1 MIAACGCKTAKAYLP
16 QLSFEQVKK
25 MREIIANT
33 EYPGFLLKC
42 QEELPLDS
50 GKKIKNFQIAYQTYG
65 SLNAQKNN
73 AILVCHALTGDQ
85 FPAEENPIT
94 KKNGWWELMI
104 GPDKPID
111 TNKYFVICS
120 NVLGGCVGT
129 TGPNDINPDTSKIYG
144 LDFPTITIRDMVRVQ
159 KILVDELGISKLLS
173 VAGGSM
179 GAMQVLQWAATYPE
193 SVRSIMSIAGSLKH
207 SAQNIAFD
215 EAGRQSIML
224 DPNWQNGR
232 YLESNEKPENG
243 LSVARMIAH
252 ITYLSEKAFQ
262 NKFGRNLQEK
272 NDLSFGFGIDFQV
285 ESYLRY
291 QGRSF
296 VDRFDANSY
305 LYMTRAMDY
314 FDVKDEIIANKKTI
328 IDNSIRFLVLSFTSD
343 WLFPTKESRE
353 IVSLLNSIG
362 SNVSFAEVVSDRG
375 HDSFLLDE
383 PQFFKVAQGFLKGI
397 K

>member
-1 MIAACGCKTAKAYLP
+1 MRVYK
-16 QLSFEQVKK
+16 QLKRFPVSYHLKRVRI
-25 MREIIANT
+25 MRKITNNT
-33 EYPGFLLKC
+33 DYPGFLLSC
-42 QEELPLDS
+42 EESLLLDS
-50 GKKIKNFQIAYQTYG
+50 GKSINKFQIAYQTYG
-65 SLNAQKNN
+65 ELNSNKDN
-73 AILVCHALTGDQ
+73 AILICHALTGDQ
-85 FPAEENPIT
+85 FPAEESPIT
-94 KKNGWWELMI
+94 KKNGWWDLMV
-104 GPDKPID
+104 GPNRPID

-129 TGPNDINPDTSKIYG
+129 TGPNDINPETSKIYG
-144 LDFPTITIRDMVRVQ
+144 LDFPTITIRDMVKVQ
-159 KILVDELGISKLLS
+159 KILIDELGIAKLRS
-173 VAGGSM
+173 VIGGSM
-179 GAMQVLQWAATYPE
+179 GGMQVLQWAATFPE
-193 SVRSIMSIAGSLKH
+193 IVKSTVCIAGSLKH

-224 DPNWQNGR
+224 DPKWNQGR
-232 YLESNEKPENG
+232 YIEFDQKPENG

-252 ITYLSEKAFQ
+252 ITYLSETAFQ

-272 NDLSFGFGIDFQV
+272 KDLSFGFGIDFQV

-314 FDVKDEIIANKKTI
+314 FDVSEEIKNNQKRILENE
-328 IDNSIRFLVLSFTSD
+328 IRFLVLSFTSD

-383 PQFFKVAQGFLKGI
+383 PQFFRVCEGFLRGI

>member
-1 MIAACGCKTAKAYLP
+1 
-16 QLSFEQVKK
+16 
-25 MREIIANT
+25 MREITANT
-33 EYPGFLLKC
+33 DYPGYLLKC
-42 QEELPLDS
+42 NEELLLDS
-50 GKKIKNFQIAYQTYG
+50 GKKIKDFQIAYQTYG
-65 SLNAQKNN
+65 NLNNQKDN

-94 KKNGWWELMI
+94 KKKGWWELMI

-111 TNKYFVICS
+111 TNKYFVICT

-129 TGPNDINPDTSKIYG
+129 TGPNDINPETLKIYG
-144 LDFPTITIRDMVRVQ
+144 LDFPTITIRDMVKAQ
-159 KILVDELGISKLLS
+159 KILIDELGISKLLS

-232 YLESNEKPENG
+232 YLEGNEKPENG

-328 IDNSIRFLVLSFTSD
+328 NDNSIRFLVLSFTSD
-343 WLFPTKESRE
+343 WLYPTSENKK
-353 IVSLLNSIG
+353 IVKVFNSLGL
-362 SNVSFAEVVSDRG
+362 NVSFIEIETENG

-383 PQFFKVAQGFLKGI
+383 PKFFEAIKGFINSTFENL
-397 K
+397 

>member
-1 MIAACGCKTAKAYLP
+1 
-16 QLSFEQVKK
+16 
-25 MREIIANT
+25 
-33 EYPGFLLKC
+33 
-42 QEELPLDS
+42 
-50 GKKIKNFQIAYQTYG
+50 
-65 SLNAQKNN
+65 
-73 AILVCHALTGDQ
+73 
-85 FPAEENPIT
+85 
-94 KKNGWWELMI
+94 
-104 GPDKPID
+104 
-111 TNKYFVICS
+111 
-120 NVLGGCVGT
+120 
-129 TGPNDINPDTSKIYG
+129 
-144 LDFPTITIRDMVRVQ
+144 MVRVQ
-159 KILVDELGISKLLS
+159 KILIDELKIKKLVS
-173 VAGGSM
+173 VIGGSM

-193 SVRSIMSIAGSLKH
+193 SVKSIISVAGSLKH

-224 DPNWQNGR
+224 DPKWHNGQ
-232 YLESNEKPENG
+232 YLDKDDKPENG

-272 NDLSFGFGIDFQV
+272 KDLSFGFGIDFQV

-314 FDVKDEIIANKKTI
+314 FDVSEEIQENKEDI
-328 IDNSIRFLVLSFTSD
+328 INNEVRFLVLSFTSD
-343 WLFPTKESRE
+343 WLFPTKESKE

-383 PQFFKVAQGFLKGI
+383 PQFFRVSEGFLKGI

>member
-1 MIAACGCKTAKAYLP
+1 MRVYK
-16 QLSFEQVKK
+16 QLKRFPVSYHLKRVLI
-25 MREIIANT
+25 MRKITNNT
-33 EYPGFLLKC
+33 DYPGFLLSC
-42 QEELPLDS
+42 EESLLLDS
-50 GKKIKNFQIAYQTYG
+50 GKSINKFQIAYQTYG
-65 SLNAQKNN
+65 ELNSNKDN
-73 AILVCHALTGDQ
+73 AILICHALTGDQ
-85 FPAEENPIT
+85 FPAEESPIT
-94 KKNGWWELMI
+94 KKNGWWDLMV
-104 GPDKPID
+104 GPNKPID

-129 TGPNDINPDTSKIYG
+129 TGPNDINPETSKIYG
-144 LDFPTITIRDMVRVQ
+144 LDFPTITIRDMVKVQ
-159 KILVDELGISKLLS
+159 KILIDELGIAKLRS
-173 VAGGSM
+173 VIGGSM
-179 GAMQVLQWAATYPE
+179 GAMQVLQWAATFPE
-193 SVRSIMSIAGSLKH
+193 IVKSTVCIAGSLKH

-224 DPNWQNGR
+224 DPNWNQGR
-232 YLESNEKPENG
+232 YIEFDQKPENG

-252 ITYLSEKAFQ
+252 ITYLSETAFQ

-272 NDLSFGFGIDFQV
+272 KDLSFGFGIDFQV

-314 FDVKDEIIANKKTI
+314 FDVSEEIKNNQKRI
-328 IDNSIRFLVLSFTSD
+328 IENEIRFLVLSFTSD

-383 PQFFKVAQGFLKGI
+383 PQFFRVCEGFLRGI

>member
-1 MIAACGCKTAKAYLP
+1 
-16 QLSFEQVKK
+16 
-25 MREIIANT
+25 
-33 EYPGFLLKC
+33 
-42 QEELPLDS
+42 
-50 GKKIKNFQIAYQTYG
+50 
-65 SLNAQKNN
+65 
-73 AILVCHALTGDQ
+73 
-85 FPAEENPIT
+85 
-94 KKNGWWELMI
+94 
-104 GPDKPID
+104 
-111 TNKYFVICS
+111 
-120 NVLGGCVGT
+120 VGT
-129 TGPNDINPDTSKIYG
+129 TGPNDINPETSKIYG
-144 LDFPTITIRDMVRVQ
+144 LDFPTITIRDMVKAQ
-159 KILVDELGISKLLS
+159 KILIDELEISKLLS

-232 YLESNEKPENG
+232 YLEGNEKPENG

-314 FDVKDEIIANKKTI
+314 FDVKNEIIENKKTI
-328 IDNSIRFLVLSFTSD
+328 INNSIRFLVLSFTSD

>member
-1 MIAACGCKTAKAYLP
+1 MRVYK
-16 QLSFEQVKK
+16 QLKRFPVSYHLKRVLI
-25 MREIIANT
+25 MRKITNNT
-33 EYPGFLLKC
+33 DYPGFLLSC
-42 QEELPLDS
+42 EESLLLDS
-50 GKKIKNFQIAYQTYG
+50 GKSIKKFQIAYQTYG
-65 SLNAQKNN
+65 ELNSNKDN
-73 AILVCHALTGDQ
+73 AILICHALTGDQ
-85 FPAEENPIT
+85 FPAEESPIT
-94 KKNGWWELMI
+94 KKNGWWDLMV
-104 GPDKPID
+104 GPNRPID

-129 TGPNDINPDTSKIYG
+129 TGPNDINPETSKIYG
-144 LDFPTITIRDMVRVQ
+144 LDFPTITIRDMVKVQ
-159 KILVDELGISKLLS
+159 KILIDELGIAKLRS
-173 VAGGSM
+173 VIGGSM
-179 GAMQVLQWAATYPE
+179 GAMQVLQWAATFPE
-193 SVRSIMSIAGSLKH
+193 FVKSTVCIAGSLKH

-224 DPNWQNGR
+224 DPKWNQGR
-232 YLESNEKPENG
+232 YIEFDQKPENG

-252 ITYLSEKAFQ
+252 ITYLSETAFQ

-272 NDLSFGFGIDFQV
+272 KDLSFGFGIDFQV

-314 FDVKDEIIANKKTI
+314 FDVSEEIKNNQKKI
-328 IDNSIRFLVLSFTSD
+328 IENEIRFLVLSFTSD

-383 PQFFKVAQGFLKGI
+383 PQFFRVCEGFLEGI

>member
-1 MIAACGCKTAKAYLP
+1 MKIA
-16 QLSFEQVKK
+16 
-25 MREIIANT
+25 
-33 EYPGFLLKC
+33 
-42 QEELPLDS
+42 
-50 GKKIKNFQIAYQTYG
+50 
-65 SLNAQKNN
+65 
-73 AILVCHALTGDQ
+73 
-85 FPAEENPIT
+85 
-94 KKNGWWELMI
+94 
-104 GPDKPID
+104 
-111 TNKYFVICS
+111 
-120 NVLGGCVGT
+120 
-129 TGPNDINPDTSKIYG
+129 
-144 LDFPTITIRDMVRVQ
+144 Q
-159 KILVDELGISKLLS
+159 KILIDELGITKLRS
-173 VAGGSM
+173 IIGGSM
-179 GAMQVLQWAATYPE
+179 GAMQVLQWAATFPE
-193 SVRSIMSIAGSLKH
+193 IVKSTVCIAGSLKH

-224 DPNWQNGR
+224 DPKWNQGR
-232 YLESNEKPENG
+232 YIEFDQKPENG

-272 NDLSFGFGIDFQV
+272 KDLSFGFGIDFQV

-314 FDVKDEIIANKKTI
+314 FDISEEIKNNQKRILENE
-328 IDNSIRFLVLSFTSD
+328 IRFLVLSFTSD

-383 PQFFKVAQGFLKGI
+383 PQFFRVCEGFLRGI

>member
-1 MIAACGCKTAKAYLP
+1 MRVYK
-16 QLSFEQVKK
+16 QLKRFPVSYHLKK
-25 MREIIANT
+25 VLIMRKITNNID
-33 EYPGFLLKC
+33 YPGFLLSC
-42 QEELPLDS
+42 EESLLLDS
-50 GKKIKNFQIAYQTYG
+50 GKSINKFQIAYQTYG
-65 SLNAQKNN
+65 ELNSNKDN
-73 AILVCHALTGDQ
+73 AILICHALTGDQ
-85 FPAEENPIT
+85 FPAEESPIT
-94 KKNGWWELMI
+94 KKNGWWDLMV
-104 GPDKPID
+104 GPNKPID

-129 TGPNDINPDTSKIYG
+129 TGPNDINPETSKIYG
-144 LDFPTITIRDMVRVQ
+144 LDFPTITIRDMVKVQ
-159 KILVDELGISKLLS
+159 KILIDELGITKLRS
-173 VAGGSM
+173 VIGGSM
-179 GAMQVLQWAATYPE
+179 GAMQVLQWAATFPE
-193 SVRSIMSIAGSLKH
+193 FVKSTVCIAGSLKH

-224 DPNWQNGR
+224 DPKWNQGR
-232 YLESNEKPENG
+232 YIEFDQKPENG

-252 ITYLSEKAFQ
+252 ITYLSETAFQ
-262 NKFGRNLQEK
+262 KKFGRNLQEK
-272 NDLSFGFGIDFQV
+272 KDLSFGFGIDFQV

-314 FDVKDEIIANKKTI
+314 FDVSEEIKDNQKRIIENE
-328 IDNSIRFLVLSFTSD
+328 IRFLVLSFTSD

-383 PQFFKVAQGFLKGI
+383 PQFFRVCEGFLKGI

>member
-1 MIAACGCKTAKAYLP
+1 
-16 QLSFEQVKK
+16 

-42 QEELPLDS
+42 QEELQLDS

-224 DPNWQNGR
+224 DPKWQNGR

>member
-1 MIAACGCKTAKAYLP
+1 
-16 QLSFEQVKK
+16 
-25 MREIIANT
+25 MRAITANT
-33 EYPGFLLKC
+33 EYPGYIITC
-42 QEELPLDS
+42 QEDLLLDS
-50 GKKIKNFQIAYQTYG
+50 GKKINYFRIAYQTYG
-65 SLNAQKNN
+65 KLNEQRDN
-73 AILVCHALTGDQ
+73 AILICHALTGDQ
-85 FPAEENPIT
+85 FPAEQSPIT
-94 KKNGWWELMI
+94 KKNGWWDLMV
-104 GPDKPID
+104 GPSKPID
-111 TNKYFVICS
+111 TNKHFVICS

-129 TGPNDINPDTSKIYG
+129 TGPNDINPQTSKIYG
-144 LDFPTITIRDMVRVQ
+144 SDFPTITIRDMVRVQ
-159 KILVDELGISKLLS
+159 KILIDELKISKLHS
-173 VAGGSM
+173 VIGGSM

-193 SVRSIMSIAGSLKH
+193 HTKSIICIAGSLKH

-224 DPNWQNGR
+224 DPNWHGGR
-232 YLESNEKPENG
+232 YIEKNTKPENG

-272 NDLSFGFGIDFQV
+272 KDLSFGFDIDFQV

-314 FDVKDEIIANKKTI
+314 FDVSDEIVANRAKI
-328 IDNSIRFLVLSFTSD
+328 IDNQVRFLVLSFTSD

-362 SNVSFAEVVSDRG
+362 SHVSFAEVVSERG

-383 PQFFKVAQGFLKGI
+383 PQFFKISEGFLKGI

>member
-1 MIAACGCKTAKAYLP
+1 MRVYK
-16 QLSFEQVKK
+16 QLKRFPVSYHLKRVLI
-25 MREIIANT
+25 MRKITNNT
-33 EYPGFLLKC
+33 DYPGFLLSC
-42 QEELPLDS
+42 EESLLLDS
-50 GKKIKNFQIAYQTYG
+50 GKSIKKFQIAYQTYG
-65 SLNAQKNN
+65 ELNSNKDN
-73 AILVCHALTGDQ
+73 AILICHALTGDQ
-85 FPAEENPIT
+85 FPAEESPIT
-94 KKNGWWELMI
+94 KKNGWWDLMV
-104 GPDKPID
+104 GPNRPID

-129 TGPNDINPDTSKIYG
+129 TGPNDINPETSKIYG
-144 LDFPTITIRDMVRVQ
+144 LDFPTITIRDMVKVQ
-159 KILVDELGISKLLS
+159 KILIDELGIAKLRS
-173 VAGGSM
+173 VIGGSM
-179 GAMQVLQWAATYPE
+179 GAMQVLQWAATFPE
-193 SVRSIMSIAGSLKH
+193 FVKSTVCIAGSLKH

-224 DPNWQNGR
+224 DPKWNQGR
-232 YLESNEKPENG
+232 YIEFDQKPENG

-252 ITYLSEKAFQ
+252 ITYLSETAFQ

-272 NDLSFGFGIDFQV
+272 KDLSFGFGIDFQV

-314 FDVKDEIIANKKTI
+314 FDVSEEIKNNQKRI
-328 IDNSIRFLVLSFTSD
+328 IENEIRFLVLSFTSD

-383 PQFFKVAQGFLKGI
+383 PQFFRVCEGFLEGI

>member
-1 MIAACGCKTAKAYLP
+1 MRVYK
-16 QLSFEQVKK
+16 QLKRFPVSYHLKRVLI
-25 MREIIANT
+25 MRKITNNT
-33 EYPGFLLKC
+33 DYPGFLLSC
-42 QEELPLDS
+42 EESLLLDS
-50 GKKIKNFQIAYQTYG
+50 GKSINKFQIAYQTYG
-65 SLNAQKNN
+65 ELNSNKDN
-73 AILVCHALTGDQ
+73 AILICHALTGDQ
-85 FPAEENPIT
+85 FPAEESPIT
-94 KKNGWWELMI
+94 KKNGWWDLMV
-104 GPDKPID
+104 GPNKPID

-129 TGPNDINPDTSKIYG
+129 TGPNDINPETSKIYG
-144 LDFPTITIRDMVRVQ
+144 LDFPTITIRDMVKVQ
-159 KILVDELGISKLLS
+159 KILIDELGIAKLRS
-173 VAGGSM
+173 VIGGSM
-179 GAMQVLQWAATYPE
+179 GAMQVLQWAATFPE
-193 SVRSIMSIAGSLKH
+193 FVKSTVCIAGSLKH

-224 DPNWQNGR
+224 DPNWNQGR
-232 YLESNEKPENG
+232 YIEFDQKPENG

-252 ITYLSEKAFQ
+252 ITYLSETAFQ

-272 NDLSFGFGIDFQV
+272 KDLSFGFGIDFQV

-314 FDVKDEIIANKKTI
+314 FDVSEEIKNNQKRI
-328 IDNSIRFLVLSFTSD
+328 IENEIRFLVLSFTSD

-383 PQFFKVAQGFLKGI
+383 PQFFRVCEGFLRGI

>member
-1 MIAACGCKTAKAYLP
+1 MRVYK
-16 QLSFEQVKK
+16 QLKRFPVSYHLKRVRI
-25 MREIIANT
+25 MRKITNNT
-33 EYPGFLLKC
+33 DYPGFLLSC
-42 QEELPLDS
+42 EESLLLDS
-50 GKKIKNFQIAYQTYG
+50 GKSINKFQIAYQTYG
-65 SLNAQKNN
+65 ELNSNKDN
-73 AILVCHALTGDQ
+73 AILICHALTGDQ
-85 FPAEENPIT
+85 FPAEESPIT
-94 KKNGWWELMI
+94 KKNGWWDLMV
-104 GPDKPID
+104 GPNKPID

-129 TGPNDINPDTSKIYG
+129 TGPNDINPETSKIYG
-144 LDFPTITIRDMVRVQ
+144 LDFPTITIRDMVKVQ
-159 KILVDELGISKLLS
+159 KILIDELGIAKLRS
-173 VAGGSM
+173 VIGGSM
-179 GAMQVLQWAATYPE
+179 GAMQVLQWAATFPE
-193 SVRSIMSIAGSLKH
+193 IVKSTVCIAGSLKH

-224 DPNWQNGR
+224 DPKWNQGR
-232 YLESNEKPENG
+232 YIEFDQKPENG

-252 ITYLSEKAFQ
+252 ITYLSETAFQ

-272 NDLSFGFGIDFQV
+272 KDLSFGFGIDFQV

-314 FDVKDEIIANKKTI
+314 FDVSEEIKNNQKRILENE
-328 IDNSIRFLVLSFTSD
+328 IRFLVLSFTSD

-383 PQFFKVAQGFLKGI
+383 PQFFRVCEGFLKGI

>member
-1 MIAACGCKTAKAYLP
+1 
-16 QLSFEQVKK
+16 
-25 MREIIANT
+25 MRDIT
-33 EYPGFLLKC
+33 ENQDYPGYLLKC
-42 QEELPLDS
+42 NEKLHLDS
-50 GKKIKNFQIAYQTYG
+50 GKSLSNFQIAYQTYG
-65 SLNAQKNN
+65 KLNVEKTN
-73 AILVCHALTGDQ
+73 AILICHALTGDQ
-85 FPAEENPIT
+85 FPAEKSPIT
-94 KKNGWWELMI
+94 KKNGWWDLMV
-104 GPDKPID
+104 GPGKPID
-111 TNKYFVICS
+111 TDKYFVICS

-129 TGPNDINPDTSKIYG
+129 TGPNDINPENSKIYG
-144 LDFPTITIRDMVRVQ
+144 LDFPTITIRDMVKVQ
-159 KILVDELGISKLLS
+159 KILIDELKIQKLMS
-173 VAGGSM
+173 VIGGSM

-193 SVRSIMSIAGSLKH
+193 TVKSIISIAGSLKH

-224 DPNWQNGR
+224 DPKWHNGR
-232 YLESNEKPENG
+232 FLEKNDKPENG

-272 NDLSFGFGIDFQV
+272 KDLSFGFDIDFQV

-314 FDVKDEIIANKKTI
+314 FDVSDEIQQNQDKI
-328 IDNSIRFLVLSFTSD
+328 IRNEIRFLVLSFTSD
-343 WLFPTKESRE
+343 WLFPTKESKE

-362 SNVSFAEVVSDRG
+362 SNVSFAEVVSDKG

-383 PQFFKVAQGFLKGI
+383 PQFFRVAEGFLKGI
-397 K
+397 KK

>member
-1 MIAACGCKTAKAYLP
+1 MRVYK
-16 QLSFEQVKK
+16 QLKRFPVSYHFKK
-25 MREIIANT
+25 FLVMRKITNNT
-33 EYPGFLLKC
+33 DYPGFLLSC
-42 QEELPLDS
+42 EESLLLDS
-50 GKKIKNFQIAYQTYG
+50 GKSINKFQIAYQTYG
-65 SLNAQKNN
+65 ELNSSKDN
-73 AILVCHALTGDQ
+73 AVLICHALTGDQ
-85 FPAEENPIT
+85 FPAEESPIT
-94 KKNGWWELMI
+94 KKNGWWDLMV
-104 GPDKPID
+104 GPNKPID

-129 TGPNDINPDTSKIYG
+129 TGPNDINPETSKIYG
-144 LDFPTITIRDMVRVQ
+144 LDFPTITIRDMVKVQ
-159 KILVDELGISKLLS
+159 KILIEELGIAKLKS
-173 VAGGSM
+173 VIGGSM
-179 GAMQVLQWAATYPE
+179 GAMQVLQWAATFPE
-193 SVRSIMSIAGSLKH
+193 SVQSTVCIAGSLKH

-224 DPNWQNGR
+224 DPNWNQGR
-232 YLESNEKPENG
+232 YLELDQKPENG

-272 NDLSFGFGIDFQV
+272 KDLSFGFGIDFQV

-314 FDVKDEIIANKKTI
+314 FDVSEEIINNQKKI
-328 IDNSIRFLVLSFTSD
+328 IDNEIRFLVLSFTSD

-383 PQFFKVAQGFLKGI
+383 PQFFRVCEGFLKGI

>member
-1 MIAACGCKTAKAYLP
+1 MRVYK
-16 QLSFEQVKK
+16 QLKRVPVSYHLKRVLI
-25 MREIIANT
+25 MRKITNNT
-33 EYPGFLLKC
+33 DYPGFLLSC
-42 QEELPLDS
+42 EESLLLDS
-50 GKKIKNFQIAYQTYG
+50 GKSINKFQIAYQTYG
-65 SLNAQKNN
+65 ELNSNKDN
-73 AILVCHALTGDQ
+73 AILICHALTGDQ
-85 FPAEENPIT
+85 FPAEESPIT
-94 KKNGWWELMI
+94 KKNGWWDLMV
-104 GPDKPID
+104 GPNKPID

-129 TGPNDINPDTSKIYG
+129 TGPNDINPETSKIYG
-144 LDFPTITIRDMVRVQ
+144 LDFPTITIRDMVKVQ
-159 KILVDELGISKLLS
+159 KILIEELGIAKLRS
-173 VAGGSM
+173 VIGGSM
-179 GAMQVLQWAATYPE
+179 GAMQVLQWAATFPE
-193 SVRSIMSIAGSLKH
+193 FVKSTVCIAGSLKH

-224 DPNWQNGR
+224 DPKWNQGR
-232 YLESNEKPENG
+232 YIEFDQKPENG

-272 NDLSFGFGIDFQV
+272 KDLSFGFGIDFQV

-314 FDVKDEIIANKKTI
+314 FDVSEEIKNNQKRILENE
-328 IDNSIRFLVLSFTSD
+328 IRFLVLSFTSD

-383 PQFFKVAQGFLKGI
+383 PQFFRVCEGFLRGI

>member
-1 MIAACGCKTAKAYLP
+1 
-16 QLSFEQVKK
+16 
-25 MREIIANT
+25 MREITANT
-33 EYPGFLLKC
+33 DYPGYLLKC
-42 QEELPLDS
+42 NEELLLDS
-50 GKKIKNFQIAYQTYG
+50 GKKIKDFQIAYQTYG
-65 SLNAQKNN
+65 NLNNQKDN

-94 KKNGWWELMI
+94 KKKGWWELMV
-104 GPDKPID
+104 GPNKHID
-111 TNKYFVICS
+111 TNKYFVICT

-129 TGPNDINPDTSKIYG
+129 TGPNDINPETSKIYG
-144 LDFPTITIRDMVRVQ
+144 LDFPTITIRDMVKAQ
-159 KILVDELGISKLLS
+159 KILIDELGISKLLS

-232 YLESNEKPENG
+232 YLEGNEKPENG

-314 FDVKDEIIANKKTI
+314 FDVKNEIIENKKTI
-328 IDNSIRFLVLSFTSD
+328 INNSIRFLVLSFTSD

-383 PQFFKVAQGFLKGI
+383 PCLLYTSPSPRDGLLSRMPSSA
-397 K
+397 